1 MRFLNDDSSMSP
13 RPRNTHLW
21 RLQIVQAALTAIAER
36 GFQETRIADIAAR
49 AGATPPAVLYHFET
63 KEEILEAAVAL
74 AEDTFY
80 AKVEA
85 ALKEPNSAGER
96 LLRLLERGGRDDS
109 TGTLAMWKV
118 WLEIWTRALRD
129 RHTARTRHL
138 LDRRW
143 RATLASTIRDG
154 QAHGEF
160 DADGDA
166 ELVALQLASLMD
178 GLAIQFALE
187 DPDVT
192 GERMCEVLIATAER
206 MLGCDLGPYR
216 NGGAPADSLST
227 HEER

>member
-1 MRFLNDDSSMSP
+1 MSP
-13 RPRNTHLW
+13 RPKNTHVR
-21 RLQIVQAALTAIAER
+21 RLQIVQAALAAIAER
-36 GFQETRIADIAAR
+36 GFQDTRIVDIAER
-49 AGATPPAVLYHFET
+49 AGATPPAVLYHFNS

-80 AKVEA
+80 AEVEA
-85 ALKEPNSAGER
+85 ALEEPHSASER
-96 LLRLLERGGRDDS
+96 LLRLLERSGRDDS
-109 TGTLAMWKV
+109 NGTAALWKV

-143 RATLASTIRDG
+143 RATLATTIRDG

-160 DADGDA
+160 DADADA

-192 GERMCEVLIATAER
+192 GQRMSDVLIATAER
-206 MLGCDLGPYR
+206 MLGCDLASYR
-216 NGGAPADSLST
+216 TASATAHSLSPPK
-227 HEER
+227 ER

>member
-1 MRFLNDDSSMSP
+1 
-13 RPRNTHLW
+13 
-21 RLQIVQAALTAIAER
+21 LQIVQAALAAIAER
-36 GFQETRIADIAAR
+36 GFQDTRITDIAER
-49 AGATPPAVLYHFET
+49 AGATPPAVLYHFES

-80 AKVEA
+80 AEVEA
-85 ALKEPNSAGER
+85 ALAEPNSASER

-109 TGTLAMWKV
+109 SSTVAMWKV

-129 RHTARTRHL
+129 RHTARTRHV

-143 RATLASTIRDG
+143 RAMLASTIRGG

-160 DADGDA
+160 DADADA

-187 DPDVT
+187 DPDVS
-192 GERMCEVLIATAER
+192 GERMSEVLIATGER
-206 MLGCDLGPYR
+206 MLGCDLGPHR
-216 NGGAPADSLST
+216 KGGASAKSLSA
-227 HEER
+227 HAQR